1 MIKLIG
7 YPVSP
12 FVRKVRLLLEYKQ
25 LPYQLDPLNPF
36 TEQARLKPLNPDG
49 KVPVLEDNGALY
61 TNSRDICLYLDN
73 TYHHNFAYPTASA
86 TRERALEL
94 EDLADNK
101 LAEVFFHH
109 LFKQRVI
116 LPHFLGEEPDAE
128 LVNRTLEQEIPA
140 VLTQLEQLIP
150 DTGFIMGSLSIVDI
164 SIASQLR
171 NGLLAGASLDASHYP
186 KVASWYELCCES
198 APFLKVIAAEEAL
211 DLVQKLRQEHAA

>member
-36 TEQARLKPLNPDG
+36 TEQSRVQPLNPDG
-49 KVPVLEDNGALY
+49 KVPVLEDKGALY
-61 TNSRDICLYLDN
+61 CNSRDICLYLDN

-94 EDLADNK
+94 EAFADNK

-109 LFKQRVI
+109 LFKQLVI
-116 LPHFLGEEPDAE
+116 RPHFLGEGADEQ
-128 LVNRTLEQEIPA
+128 LVKTTLTQEIPA
-140 VLTQLEQLIP
+140 VLAQLEELMP

-171 NGLLAGASLDASHYP
+171 SGLLAGATLEASHYP
-186 KVASWYELCCES
+186 KVAAWYQLCCES
-198 APFLKVIAAEEAL
+198 APFRTVIAAEEEL
-211 DLVQKLRQEHAA
+211 ELVQILRQQHVA